1 MSRGHEFQQ
10 GGLGDLPL
18 DLETGHRTVN
28 PVQVRPE
35 TQRPVALPGRA
46 TRPDREARQR
56 VSFIPWNFQTI
67 AGAKQYLGAND
78 QRHYLLVQNNSAAN
92 LWLGFGTESGNGMG
106 VLIVSGGSGEWYTSM
121 FGPDAYGPVN
131 SLYFWAAAAGGIFTV
146 LEG

>member
-1 MSRGHEFQQ
+1 MKGGHEFQR

-18 DLETGHRTVN
+18 DLETGHRAIN
-28 PVQVRPE
+28 PVQ
-35 TQRPVALPGRA
+35 TRA
-46 TRPDREARQR
+46 GQARQVPSPAVQARTDRGPRRR
-56 VSFIPWNFQTI
+56 VNFIPWNFQTI
-67 AGAKQYLGAND
+67 AGVKQFLNANEN
-78 QRHYLLVQNNSAAN
+78 RSYLLVQNNSAAN